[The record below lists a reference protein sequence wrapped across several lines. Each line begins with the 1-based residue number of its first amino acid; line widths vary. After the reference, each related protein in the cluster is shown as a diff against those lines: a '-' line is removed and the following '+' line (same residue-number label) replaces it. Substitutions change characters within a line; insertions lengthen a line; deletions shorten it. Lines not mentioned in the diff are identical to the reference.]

1 VWEEGLQIPQNT
13 GRPTLAQQLQSNRRP
28 LNLCQEVA
36 MSMSTSDDWRQIAE
50 AAQKE
55 QDPMKLMELI
65 NELNDKLEK
74 RAQDLEGRKSPMVD

>member
-1 VWEEGLQIPQNT
+1 
-13 GRPTLAQQLQSNRRP
+13 
-28 LNLCQEVA
+28 

-74 RAQDLEGRKSPMVD
+74 RAQDLEGRKSPIVD